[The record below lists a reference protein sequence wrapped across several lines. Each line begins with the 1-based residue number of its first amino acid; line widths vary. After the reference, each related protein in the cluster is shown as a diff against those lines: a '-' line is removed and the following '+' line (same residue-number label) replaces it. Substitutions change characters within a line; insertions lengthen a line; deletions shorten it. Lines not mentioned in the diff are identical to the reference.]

1 MANVMVRNIPER
13 DYAELQQDAKQNRR
27 SINAQILSLLADKA
41 VMNRRRRQAAKA
53 MKRVDNLWK
62 RIGHRYPKQPDSTA
76 LIREDRDND
85 EPYR

>member
-62 RIGHRYPKQPDSTA
+62 RIGHRYPNQPDSAA

>member
-41 VMNRRRRQAAKA
+41 VMNRRRRHAAKA
-53 MKRVDNLWK
+53 MKRIDKLWK
-62 RIGHRYPKQPDSTA
+62 GIGDKYPNQPDSTA